1 MQDGVEGTAVANVV
15 PKVCRVQHGG
25 GRASDKSVLG
35 HETLFPPSLRTC
47 RMYVDEYP
55 SGLFGNTEPAIHKAY
70 SFGLVTGAFFLL
82 FGVLNEAEQHGRIST
97 SVLSSTLEN

>member
-1 MQDGVEGTAVANVV
+1 MSNTAEGEHRISRCLVM
-15 PKVCRVQHGG
+15 K
-25 GRASDKSVLG
+25 
-35 HETLFPPSLRTC
+35 TLFPPSLRTC
-47 RMYVDEYP
+47 RMYVHEYP